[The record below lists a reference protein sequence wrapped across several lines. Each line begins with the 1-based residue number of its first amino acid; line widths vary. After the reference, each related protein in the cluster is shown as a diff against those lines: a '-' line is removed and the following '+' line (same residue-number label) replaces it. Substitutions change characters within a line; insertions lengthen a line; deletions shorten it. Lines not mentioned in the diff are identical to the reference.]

1 MKKLQQST
9 ISLLVGLGALILVIV
24 VLGVIGWLTS
34 KPQKIIL
41 QGDVEAREYRISSKV
56 PGRIS
61 QFLAEEG
68 DTVSKGQLV
77 VLIDSPEVQAK
88 VKQANAGS
96 MAANAQNQKANQSAR
111 SELVQ
116 GAYEM
121 WQKARVGSDIAL
133 KSYTRIQNLYNQE
146 VVSAQKRDE
155 VKAQYDAALA
165 TEKAA
170 KSQYDMAIH
179 GAQKEDRVMAMAQ
192 VEVANSNVTE
202 VKTYLDEINLTAPAG
217 GEITEIYPKVGELV
231 GQGAPIM
238 SIIDMNDVWFTFN
251 VREDLLQGMD
261 IGKTIQLMI
270 PALGENKRFEAKV
283 YFINEMASYA
293 TWKATKVSG
302 NFDAKTFEV
311 RARPT
316 EKIKGLRAGMS
327 AIITTVLK

>member
-24 VLGVIGWLTS
+24 VLGLIGWLTS

-41 QGDVEAREYRISSKV
+41 QGEVEAREYRISSKV
-56 PGRIS
+56 PGRIT
-61 QFLAEEG
+61 QLLAEEG

-77 VLIDSPEVQAK
+77 ALIDSPEVQAK

-96 MAANAQNQKANQSAR
+96 MAANAQNRKANQSAR

-170 KSQYDMAIH
+170 KSQYDMAIN

-261 IGKTIQLMI
+261 IGKTIKLKI
-270 PALGENKRFEAKV
+270 PALGEDKVFTAKV

-327 AIITTVLK
+327 TIITEVLK

>member
-41 QGDVEAREYRISSKV
+41 QGEVEAREYRISSKV
-56 PGRIS
+56 PGRIT
-61 QFLAEEG
+61 QLLAEEG

-133 KSYTRIQNLYNQE
+133 KSYTRVQNLYNQE

-155 VKAQYDAALA
+155 VRAQYDAALA

-179 GAQKEDRVMAMAQ
+179 GAQKEDREMAKAQ
-192 VEVANSNVTE
+192 VEVANSNVAE
-202 VKTYLDEINLTAPAG
+202 VKTYLDEINLTSPID
-217 GEITEIYPKVGELV
+217 GEITEVFPKVGELV

-238 SIIDMNDVWFTFN
+238 SVVDMNDVWFTFN

-261 IGKTIQLMI
+261 IGKTIKLKI
-270 PALGENKRFEAKV
+270 PALGESKEFTAKV
-283 YFINEMASYA
+283 YFINVMASYA

-316 EKIKGLRAGMS
+316 EKIKGLRSGMS
-327 AIITTVLK
+327 AIITEVLK